1 MLPRHLSD
9 KARRKLIINPEELLD
24 NVSMSESSFVVFLH
38 QNYVDFFGNISSLAD
53 AAEYLSLS
61 EPFFDEWTVN
71 VFFIIYFYI
80 ITNLIL
86 LVEQQQGSISPTF
99 YEQLPKAQKR
109 QSSQAAFFA
118 FGICVSKS
126 WV

>member
-24 NVSMSESSFVVFLH
+24 NVSMGESSFVAFLH

-61 EPFFDEWTVN
+61 EPFFDEWTV
-71 VFFIIYFYI
+71 I
-80 ITNLIL
+80 
-86 LVEQQQGSISPTF
+86 
-99 YEQLPKAQKR
+99 
-109 QSSQAAFFA
+109 
-118 FGICVSKS
+118 VSFQT
-126 WV
+126 

>member
-1 MLPRHLSD
+1 M
-9 KARRKLIINPEELLD
+9 IINPEELLD
-24 NVSMSESSFVVFLH
+24 NVSMSESSFVAFLH

-61 EPFFDEWTVN
+61 EPFFDEWTVS

-86 LVEQQQGSISPTF
+86 LVEQQQGSI
-99 YEQLPKAQKR
+99 
-109 QSSQAAFFA
+109 
-118 FGICVSKS
+118 
-126 WV
+126 